1 MVEYLTPFS
10 KPLYLFDHGIHE
22 FPKAFLFLVF
32 AYIHNSISF
41 DFCNFQIVFLFLKQ
55 KITQIILIFSVCD
68 SILCYKCTS
77 RDTRIFFLLK
87 CNQNVQLG

>member
-22 FPKAFLFLVF
+22 FPKAFLFHIF

-55 KITQIILIFSVCD
+55 KITQIILIFVYV
-68 SILCYKCTS
+68 ILYCVINAQRGTLES
-77 RDTRIFFLLK
+77 FFS
-87 CNQNVQLG
+87 